1 MINKVHSMA
10 AFLLYSANLILAQDP
25 PPLPDAPTQGPINSL
40 VFLLIGGAVI
50 AVKKYFGN
58 NR

>member
-1 MINKVHSMA
+1 MRSKVYSMA

-25 PPLPDAPTQGPINSL
+25 PPLPDAPTQGPKNGL

-50 AVKKYFGN
+50 VVKKYFGS